1 LLRPCPTP
9 TPTIGAVEDG
19 EPPSHRS
26 RSALPTSHP
35 QQEPWKHA
43 VHDAGG
49 ANVQQA
55 WSEVPEVPPSGIL
68 RFEYVRQERQVRSTV
83 HYSLELCDPVEREVA
98 VQLWQRAIVEQG
110 DNWQNQTLDGEP
122 MDLGE
127 EAAAAWAVP
136 EGGRLE
142 LDYVTFD
149 RLFEAHYRL
158 DLKEPDERAIACKL
172 QERNQA
178 DEAGESFVNPRI
190 DGVRLDAAAMKV
202 RRMNL
207 RRASSRV
214 TSCALSLSTYAR
226 ATTGWTSRSLPSGT
240 LSNGSG
246 NGESA
251 TPPCVS
257 ARASTV
263 SRPNPSSR

>member
-1 LLRPCPTP
+1 M
-9 TPTIGAVEDG
+9 
-19 EPPSHRS
+19 
-26 RSALPTSHP
+26 
-35 QQEPWKHA
+35 
-43 VHDAGG
+43 HDAGG

-172 QERNQA
+172 QASLLAAPCTRLWF
-178 DEAGESFVNPRI
+178 SLHFFFHCPR
-190 DGVRLDAAAMKV
+190 R
-202 RRMNL
+202 
-207 RRASSRV
+207 
-214 TSCALSLSTYAR
+214 
-226 ATTGWTSRSLPSGT
+226 
-240 LSNGSG
+240 
-246 NGESA
+246 
-251 TPPCVS
+251 TPPTQA
-257 ARASTV
+257 ARPGDLLRNPDATH
-263 SRPNPSSR
+263 PPTHPPSSPLG